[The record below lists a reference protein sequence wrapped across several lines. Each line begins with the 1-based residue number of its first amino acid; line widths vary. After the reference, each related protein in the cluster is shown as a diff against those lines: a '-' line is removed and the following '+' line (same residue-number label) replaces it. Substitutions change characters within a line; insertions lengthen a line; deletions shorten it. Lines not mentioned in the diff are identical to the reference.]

1 MGDDSQN
8 ILLGSNAGYGFITT
22 IGDLLSK
29 KKAGKVSLSLSGNVK
44 VMRVINTDTNDKF
57 FSRFHFF

>member
-8 ILLGSNAGYGFITT
+8 ILLVSNAGYGFIAT

-29 KKAGKVSLSLSGNVK
+29 KKAGK
-44 VMRVINTDTNDKF
+44 
-57 FSRFHFF
+57 RFARTPI